1 MTLAPRCVLVGLS
14 PSVAAVVVKL
24 NYLPRFKTQTSD
36 SS

>member
-14 PSVAAVVVKL
+14 PGVAAVVVKL
-24 NYLPRFKTQTSD
+24 NYLPRFKTHISD